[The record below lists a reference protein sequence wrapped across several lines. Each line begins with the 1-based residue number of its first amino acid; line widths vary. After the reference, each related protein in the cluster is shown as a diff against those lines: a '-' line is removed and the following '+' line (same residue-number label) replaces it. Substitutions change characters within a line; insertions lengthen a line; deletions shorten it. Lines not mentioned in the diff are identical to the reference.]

1 MLERYYL
8 FRVTM
13 IALKIKEIAK
23 KDSGKGFARLNPD
36 DMHEIGVDAWDLVE
50 IGGKRKTIVRVM
62 PLEKS
67 LRHKSVIQIDPI
79 TRENARVDIDE
90 HVFVKKIESKSATKV
105 VLSPKNNELL
115 YNGNETKYLLD
126 RLDGYPVTLGDRI
139 RLKLPGTGEEEFN
152 VSGII
157 PSNSVII
164 RASTKID
171 IRRRSKEK
179 FDSSRVSYDDV
190 GGLQEQIT
198 KVREIVELPLRYPQL
213 FNKLGIDPPRGILLV
228 GPPGTGKTLLAKA
241 VAYETNANF
250 QVINGPEIMHKFYG
264 ESEARLRD
272 LFEIAARNQ
281 PSIIFLDELDAIAPK
296 RDKVSGDVEKR
307 IVSQLLSL
315 MDGLKQ
321 RGNIVVIGATNLPSA
336 LDPALR
342 RPGRFDREVSLEVP
356 DRNGRAKIFEVHTR
370 GMPLSQDIDLERL
383 ADLTHGYVGA
393 DIENLCREAAMKSLR
408 RSLPDYDEN
417 DPDSMDTK
425 NIVPVSVETSDFM
438 DALKDVEPSAIREIF
453 VEISKVT
460 WDDIGGLKDTK
471 EKLLEAVIWPFKHK
485 DLFEIIDAKAPK
497 GILLCGPPGTGKT
510 LLAKALANQSGA
522 NFISVKGAEI
532 LSKYVGE
539 SEHAVRE
546 VFKKAKQVAPCIVFF
561 DEIDALAPCRRE
573 TDGTRVSER
582 VVSQLLTEM
591 DGVEDLR
598 EVLILAATNRV
609 DIVDPALLRSGRFDL
624 ILNIPYPDETE
635 LMEILNIHTR
645 GKPIADDVKLKE
657 IAHKTKGLSG
667 ADVELLCQR
676 ASMLAIREH
685 LKDRRKKLKISE
697 RNFSDALS
705 EIRKK
710 VIGNYGDF
718 QKEHPGQY
726 RA

>member
-1 MLERYYL
+1 
-8 FRVTM
+8 
-13 IALKIKEIAK
+13 
-23 KDSGKGFARLNPD
+23 
-36 DMHEIGVDAWDLVE
+36 
-50 IGGKRKTIVRVM
+50 
-62 PLEKS
+62 
-67 LRHKSVIQIDPI
+67 
-79 TRENARVDIDE
+79 
-90 HVFVKKIESKSATKV
+90 
-105 VLSPKNNELL
+105 
-115 YNGNETKYLLD
+115 
-126 RLDGYPVTLGDRI
+126 
-139 RLKLPGTGEEEFN
+139 
-152 VSGII
+152 
-157 PSNSVII
+157 VII

-171 IRRRSKEK
+171 IRRRPREK

-228 GPPGTGKTLLAKA
+228 GPPGSGKTLLAKA

-272 LFEIAARNQ
+272 IFEIATRNQ

-321 RGNIVVIGATNLPSA
+321 RGNIVVIGATNLPGS

-356 DRNGRAKIFEVHTR
+356 DRNGRAKILEVHTR

-393 DIENLCREAAMKSLR
+393 DLENLCREAAMKSLR

-417 DPDSMDTK
+417 DPVSIDTR

-522 NFISVKGAEI
+522 NFILVKGAEI

-561 DEIDALAPCRRE
+561 DKIDALAPCRRE

-598 EVLILAATNRV
+598 EVLVLAATNRV

-624 ILNIPYPDETE
+624 ILNIPYPDENE
-635 LMEILNIHTR
+635 LIEILKIHTR
-645 GKPIADDVKLKE
+645 GKPIADNIKLKE
-657 IAHKTKGLSG
+657 IANKTKGLSG

-676 ASMLAIREH
+676 ASMFAIREH

-697 RNFSDALS
+697 HNITDALN

-718 QKEHPGQY
+718 QKERPSQY

>member
-1 MLERYYL
+1 
-8 FRVTM
+8 M
-13 IALKIKEIAK
+13 IALKIKEISK
-23 KDSGKGFARLNPD
+23 KDSGKGFARLNPG
-36 DMHEIGVDAWDLVE
+36 DMDEIGVGAWDLLE

-67 LRHKSVIQIDPI
+67 LRQKSVIEIDSI
-79 TRENARVDIDE
+79 TRENARVDIGE
-90 HVFVKKIESKSATKV
+90 HVFVKKVESKSATKV
-105 VLSPKNNELL
+105 VLSPRNNELL
-115 YNGNETKYLLD
+115 YNGNETKYILD
-126 RLDGYPVTLGDRI
+126 RLDGYPITIGDRI

-152 VSGII
+152 VSGVI

-171 IRRRSKEK
+171 IKRRSKEK
-179 FDSSRVSYDDV
+179 FDSSRVSFEDI
-190 GGLQEQIT
+190 GGLSEQIN
-198 KVREIVELPLRYPQL
+198 KVREIVELPLKYPQL

-228 GPPGTGKTLLAKA
+228 GPPGSGKTLLAKA

-272 LFEIAARNQ
+272 IFEIAARNQ

-321 RGNIVVIGATNLPSA
+321 RGNIVVIGATNLPA
-336 LDPALR
+336 TLDPALR
-342 RPGRFDREVSLEVP
+342 RPGRFDREISLEVP
-356 DRNGRAKIFEVHTR
+356 DRNGRAKILDVHTR
-370 GMPLSQDIDLERL
+370 GMPLSDDIDLERL

-393 DIENLCREAAMKSLR
+393 DLENLCREAAMKSLR
-408 RSLPDYDEN
+408 RSLPDYGDT
-417 DPDSMDTK
+417 DLYSMDTEK
-425 NIVPVSVETSDFM
+425 IVPVSVQTEDFM
-438 DALKDVEPSAIREIF
+438 EALKDVEPSAIREIF

-460 WDDIGGLKDTK
+460 WDDIGGLEDIK
-471 EKLLEAVIWPFKHK
+471 EKLLEAVIWPFRHK

-561 DEIDALAPCRRE
+561 DEIDALAPCR
-573 TDGTRVSER
+573 TDSDGTRVSER

-624 ILNIPYPDETE
+624 ILNIPYPEETE
-635 LMEILNIHTR
+635 LLQILKIHTR
-645 GKPIADDVKLKE
+645 GKPIADDVKLE
-657 IAHKTKGLSG
+657 EVARKTKGLSG
-667 ADVELLCQR
+667 ADIELLCQR

-697 RNFSDALS
+697 QNFEDALS

-718 QKEHPGQY
+718 QKEQSNKY